1 MDSKEAGQI
10 NAFFRWNNLKDTAEI
25 LEMSLFLISAS
36 NLDTKFT
43 IPTAATTDVTMRRL
57 QHFKLKPGAGFKW
70 EFGSAKGEGK
80 VDELGLITI
89 PSLKITATPA
99 TFSIRGNF

>member
-1 MDSKEAGQI
+1 
-10 NAFFRWNNLKDTAEI
+10 L
-25 LEMSLFLISAS
+25 
-36 NLDTKFT
+36 
-43 IPTAATTDVTMRRL
+43 RRL
-57 QHFKLKPGAGFKW
+57 QHFKLKPGEGFKW